1 MGRACT
7 WLVVPARQQVS
18 VCRSMR
24 GSHLVYAIASIL
36 PPLPLLALATHLVPC
51 SHAVV
56 GLVESLPGWD
66 VVLAVHAREL
76 RHAAVARLLDIVSWV
91 GRSSA
96 IVDSWFW
103 SQYVPGPSDECCAHD
118 VRICG

>member
-1 MGRACT
+1 M
-7 WLVVPARQQVS
+7 S
-18 VCRSMR
+18 K
-24 GSHLVYAIASIL
+24 
-36 PPLPLLALATHLVPC
+36 PPLPTPVLAHLSISPLPPSLFAKNHAEHHVLSSGSSGDHQGVVWVEHVLGSWSLVPC

-76 RHAAVARLLDIVSWV
+76 RHAA
-91 GRSSA
+91 
-96 IVDSWFW
+96 
-103 SQYVPGPSDECCAHD
+103 GPSDECCAHD